1 LSGSQFKPPAL
12 PGVSDFAYPFQ
23 GFFPVDADGFPAK
36 GFVVPKILDV
46 FQNPVGFGTRPAVFQ
61 AKALQNRVLSGSCS
75 ETEVS
80 EQL

>member
-1 LSGSQFKPPAL
+1 
-12 PGVSDFAYPFQ
+12 
-23 GFFPVDADGFPAK
+23 
-36 GFVVPKILDV
+36 V

-80 EQL
+80 EQLYYGQTLTRNRIVF